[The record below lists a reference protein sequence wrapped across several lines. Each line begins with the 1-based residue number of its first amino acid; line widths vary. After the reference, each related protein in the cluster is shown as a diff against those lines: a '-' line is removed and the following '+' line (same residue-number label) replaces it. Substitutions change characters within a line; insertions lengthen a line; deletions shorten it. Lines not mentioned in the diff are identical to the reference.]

1 MERLVAIVREP
12 SASLAACELSFL
24 HRVPI
29 DVDRACAQHAG
40 YCAALRAAGAEI
52 QVLPPLDHLPDATF
66 LEDTAVVVDE
76 LAVLSVP
83 GTPSRAPESEAIATT
98 LGAYRPIRR
107 LERPGATLEGGDV
120 LRVGRTLYVGL
131 SSRTNAVGIAE
142 LRTILEPMGYRVR
155 TVPVKGCLHLKTG
168 CSAAGPGIVVFNPAW
183 VDGAVFER
191 DGLELLP
198 VDAAEPWSANVL
210 RVGDTLLVAAGNRAT
225 VRRLR
230 AAGLDPVEL
239 DIAELQ
245 KAEAGLTCLSLVLR
259 TGTNTSQDALRGS
272 PDPLRT

>member
-1 MERLVAIVREP
+1 MDRLVAIVREP

-24 HRVPI
+24 QRSPI
-29 DVDRACAQHAG
+29 DLDRARAQHAG
-40 YCAALRAAGAEI
+40 YCAALRAAGADV

-66 LEDTAVVVDE
+66 VEDTAVVVDE
-76 LAVLSVP
+76 LAVLGAP
-83 GTPSRAPESEAIATT
+83 GTPSRAPESKAIATS
-98 LGAYRPIRR
+98 LGAFRPLRR
-107 LERPGATLEGGDV
+107 LARPGATLEGGDV
-120 LRVGRTLYVGL
+120 LRMGRTLYVGL
-131 SSRTNAVGIAE
+131 SGRTNVMGIGE
-142 LRTILEPMGYRVR
+142 LSTILEPLGYRLR
-155 TVPVKGCLHLKTG
+155 TVPVTGCLHLKTA
-168 CSAAGPGIVVFNPAW
+168 CSAAGPGIVAFNPAW

-191 DGLELLP
+191 DGLSALP
-198 VDAAEPWSANVL
+198 IDAAEPWAANLL

-230 AAGLDPVEL
+230 GAGLDPVEV

-259 TGTNTSQDALRGS
+259 AGTNPSQSALQGS